1 MKYLKLVFAVGL
13 VSIAPAIHAQV
24 TEETCS
30 EYGALAK
37 MLMEARQA
45 GVITLEAWD
54 RPLMRTDEHKQRYIT
69 EFENKW
75 FGSCMK
81 VVVAREGAE

>member
-1 MKYLKLVFAVGL
+1 
-13 VSIAPAIHAQV
+13 
-24 TEETCS
+24 
-30 EYGALAK
+30 

-45 GVITLEAWD
+45 GVITLEEQLKILNKVYEGSPPTALKQMAIEAWD